1 MLSSPFRLF
10 LSHSPFHHLVLEQTA
25 FDSAI
30 VERGPLGCGK
40 ADELG
45 QSHVG
50 AEQVGAP
57 AAELFLQYV
66 AELGVKL
73 RQCLLL
79 AKTHAVRRV
88 GDDNAFVCRR
98 GKISRTLARLRLT
111 TFSNPAA
118 VRLARA
124 AFSTSPDKSLP

>member
-1 MLSSPFRLF
+1 MERVIKHTGKAGQRRRVSRFRLF
-10 LSHSPFHHLVLEQTA
+10 FSHSPFHHLVLEQTA

-30 VERGPLGCGK
+30 VEWGPLGCGQ

-45 QSHVG
+45 QLHIG

-57 AAELFLQYV
+57 AAELSLQYV
-66 AELGVKL
+66 AEFGLKF

-88 GDDNAFVCRR
+88 SDDNAFVRR
-98 GKISRTLARLRLT
+98 RQDLKDVGPFETDDFL
-111 TFSNPAA
+111 
-118 VRLARA
+118 
-124 AFSTSPDKSLP
+124 